1 MNNEDAMAGNFF
13 NTNEDIFLYGFR
25 VDTQI

>member
-13 NTNEDIFLYGFR
+13 NTNKGVVNISISYMAYG
-25 VDTQI
+25 